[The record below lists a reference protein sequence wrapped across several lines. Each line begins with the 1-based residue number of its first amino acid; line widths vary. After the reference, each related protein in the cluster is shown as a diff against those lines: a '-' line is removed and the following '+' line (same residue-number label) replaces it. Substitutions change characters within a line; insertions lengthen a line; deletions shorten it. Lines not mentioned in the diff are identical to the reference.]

1 MIQNKTRIKITWFTA
16 IMLPLLVAYAVY
28 SKMNDV
34 ASAGI
39 GAYGLII
46 GGYIAGKTWNN
57 KSKIENHETKN

>member
-1 MIQNKTRIKITWFTA
+1 MIQNKTRIRITWFTA
-16 IMLPLLVAYAVY
+16 IVLPVIIIY
-28 SKMNDV
+28 SIHMKMNDV

-57 KSKIENHETKN
+57 KTKIENDEIKG